1 MELKRIGLV
10 NISMHGHDAGVLKG
24 FLKYA
29 QHRTSWLVYDGGE
42 HGASWI
48 DHLAEHDLHGVA
60 INLSSPDEV
69 RTLKTLD
76 IPIVNLSQARPE
88 ARDFQTVYVDPFEIA
103 TTAAQHFLEHGFR
116 NFAFFDPFPGRVF
129 MAERGAA
136 FRDYLGDKGY
146 ECAIYE
152 NFVPFPTYAPKDLL
166 TDLDLPIVE
175 WLNQLPKPV
184 AVFTGM
190 DRAGRK
196 LCWICNLAGIHVP
209 EDVAVLG
216 VDNFGFIC
224 ETSFPMLS
232 SVRLPSEQVGYRAAE
247 VLDTMMQGGTPPE
260 RTILLPA
267 AGVVVRQS
275 TDVMAIDDR
284 AVATALRFIRTHF
297 TERISVSDVA
307 RAAGTNRRS
316 LERRFKAALRR
327 TPLQEIHRMM
337 IEHAGNLL
345 RDTDSPIPDIAS
357 RSGFRDGNHLNIV
370 FRKATGQSPSAFR
383 RRFRAP

>member
-10 NISMHGHDAGVLKG
+10 NIAMHGRDAGVLKG
-24 FLKYA
+24 FLRYA

-42 HGASWI
+42 HGTAWVEYLS
-48 DHLAEHDLHGVA
+48 DHDLDGVTANISSSEEAA
-60 INLSSPDEV
+60 I
-69 RTLKTLD
+69 LKSLG
-76 IPIVNLSQARPE
+76 IPVVNLSQATPE
-88 ARDFQTVYVDPFEIA
+88 SRDFYTIEVDPGDIA
-103 TTAAQHFLEHGFR
+103 AAAAQHFLEHGFR

-136 FRDYLGDKGY
+136 FRDYLADRRH

-175 WLNQLPKPV
+175 WLEQLPKPV
-184 AVFTGM
+184 GVFTGM

-216 VDNFGFIC
+216 VDNFDFIC
-224 ETSFPMLS
+224 ETSFPLLS
-232 SVRLPSEQVGYRAAE
+232 SVRVPAEQLGYRAAE
-247 VLDTMMQGGTPPE
+247 LLDTMMQGGTPPE
-260 RTILLPA
+260 KLTLLPA

-284 AVATALRFIRTHF
+284 AIAAALRFIRTHF
-297 TERISVSDVA
+297 TERISVTDVA

-316 LERRFKAALRR
+316 LERRFKTALRR

-345 RDTDSPIPDIAS
+345 RDGDASIPDIAS